1 MEYEYQ
7 SEKEEPESSQ
17 YERALL
23 VGLQHETDDESFA
36 RALSE
41 TQ

>member
-7 SEKEEPESSQ
+7 SEKEEQESSQ

-36 RALSE
+36 RSME
-41 TQ
+41 